1 MADIFYVD
9 TVTIWNRYVD
19 GIWEKE
25 IWMPTL
31 IENAR
36 LLVSRGN
43 NIQNSGNSS
52 ADSARLHI
60 SDIESNPQKPYMDP
74 SEWNALTQSEKGE
87 YFTLESESCSFFVRG
102 DTTKVDASEK
112 DNFFEYM
119 KKTYPDCFKIT
130 SIDRFEII
138 PHFEVW
144 GK

>member
-1 MADIFYVD
+1 MADVFYVD
-9 TVTIWNRYVD
+9 TVTIWNKYVD

-25 IWMPTL
+25 IWLPTL

-60 SDIESNPQKPYMDP
+60 SDMESNAKKPYIDP
-74 SEWNALTQSEKGE
+74 AQWNAMTPDEKE
-87 YFTLESESCSFFVRG
+87 RYFTLESENNSFFVEG
-102 DTTKVDASEK
+102 DCTGVKASEHES
-112 DNFFEYM
+112 FFEYM
-119 KKTYPDCFKIT
+119 KNSYQNCFRIT
-130 SIDRFEII
+130 SVDRFEII